1 MKRIINVLL
10 VALVLTFVPASY
22 ACAQRKVRGESR
34 EDLAAVLD
42 DNWKCVFIDKT
53 GKLVIPCQWKGAKYF
68 RNGMAEVKDADGKT
82 YFIDKTGKVVQ

>member
-42 DNWKCVFIDKT
+42 DNWKCGFIDKT
-53 GKLVIPCQWKGAKYF
+53 GKLAIPCEWIKAGPF
-68 RNGMAEVKDADGKT
+68 HEDNGPGQYPVSHLSE
-82 YFIDKTGKVVQ
+82 